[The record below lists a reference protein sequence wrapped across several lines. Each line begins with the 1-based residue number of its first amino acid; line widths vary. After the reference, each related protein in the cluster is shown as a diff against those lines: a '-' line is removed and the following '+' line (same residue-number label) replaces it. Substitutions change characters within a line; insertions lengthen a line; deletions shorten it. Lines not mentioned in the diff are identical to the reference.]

1 MKFWLPLLLI
11 LAMSAAASAT
21 TDISGYFGGNGNF
34 YGGFTGRTPPLVGN
48 VGNSGTA
55 PPANCGTGVID
66 LSKGCAMPMLGGL

>member
-48 VGNSGTA
+48 VGNVGGGGGCTGT
-55 PPANCGTGVID
+55 ID